1 MIHTMATEYT
11 VRELCETFEVS
22 RSGYYAWRNGG
33 RGNRAKANAELA
45 DRIVQIHEQSRGTYG
60 SPRVTKALGAEGIGC
75 GRNRVARIMREQG
88 LRGAQRGRFHP
99 KTTDSR
105 HDGPIAPNRLHEG
118 VALTGPNQ
126 VWVSD
131 ITYIPTYEGW
141 AYLAAFMDLE
151 TRTLKGWSL
160 RDSLKSEL
168 VVDAFLQAVFRY
180 KPAAGLIVH
189 SDRGCQYA
197 SALFREKLDAHRAL
211 PSMSRKGNCYDNAA
225 MESFWATLKTELQI
239 TRPFKTREEA
249 RLAIFDYIETFY
261 NRRRLHS
268 AIGYQIPVEFE
279 AELTSN
285 VTCPHVSANSG

>member
-1 MIHTMATEYT
+1 MIRTMATEYA

-45 DRIVQIHEQSRGTYG
+45 DRIVQVHERSRGTYG
-60 SPRVTKALGAEGIGC
+60 SPRVTRALADDGIGC

-88 LRGAQRGRFHP
+88 LKGAQRGRFHP
-99 KTTDSR
+99 KTTDSH
-105 HDGPIAPNRLHEG
+105 HDDPIAPNRLQEG
-118 VALTGPNQ
+118 VVLTEPNQ

-131 ITYIPTYEGW
+131 ITYIPTREGW

-151 TRTLKGWSL
+151 TRTVKGWSL
-160 RDSLKSEL
+160 SDSLKSGL

-180 KPAAGLIVH
+180 KPAPGLIVH

-197 SALFREKLDAHRAL
+197 SALFREKLDAHKAL

-225 MESFWATLKTELQI
+225 MESFWATLKAELQI
-239 TRPFKTREEA
+239 TRPFKTREQA

-261 NRRRLHS
+261 NRCRLHS
-268 AIGYQIPVEFE
+268 AIGYQIPAEFE
-279 AELTSN
+279 AKLASK
-285 VTCPHVSANSG
+285 VTCPYVSANSG